1 MKILSCNIRDAR
13 ANDGD
18 NNWALR
24 KNACIALLR
33 LQDADVICFQE
44 MRYNQQ
50 TDLETALPEYRSI
63 GLAEAP
69 PALDAPNTLFYR
81 KSRFQLLAQSGC
93 WLSDTPDTPGSRSWG
108 SAYIRLANWALLQHT
123 ASNKRVRIINTHLE
137 DNNPPVAVQQVQVM
151 AQHIPPANTGE
162 LQIITGDMNSDV
174 NSPALQFLFDNGW
187 HDTYNT
193 VHHTHNPG
201 YTFHAFQGEQYSGD
215 IQGKID
221 WILTRGHTHV
231 LAAEII
237 RDRIESHF
245 PSDHYFISATIDATH
260 SR

>member
-13 ANDGD
+13 ADDGD
-18 NNWALR
+18 NNWAFR
-24 KNACIALLR
+24 KKACITLLR
-33 LQDADVICFQE
+33 QQQADVICFQE
-44 MRYNQQ
+44 MRHNQQ
-50 TDLETALPEYRSI
+50 HDIAAALPEYKTT

-81 KSRFQLLAQSGC
+81 NSCFRLLAQSGC
-93 WLSDTPDTPGSRSWG
+93 WLSDTPDTSGSRSWG
-108 SAYIRLANWALLQHT
+108 SAYIRLANWVLLQHT
-123 ASNKRVRIINTHLE
+123 VSNTRIRIINTHLE
-137 DNNPPVAVQQVQVM
+137 DDNPAVAAQQVQVM
-151 AQHIPPANTGE
+151 TQHIPPANAGE
-162 LQIITGDMNSDV
+162 LQIITGDMNSDAS
-174 NSPALQFLFDNGW
+174 SPALQFLFDNGW

-201 YTFHAFQGEQYSGD
+201 YTFHAFQGEQYSGATL
-215 IQGKID
+215 GKID
-221 WILTRGHTHV
+221 WILTREHTHV

-237 RDRIESHF
+237 RDRIESRF